1 MLELAGT
8 SQRDAAAQS
17 KMVLDF
23 EAELARSV
31 MPVAEKRDPE
41 KTTHVMDLAGLRALA
56 PNFDW
61 AQLMQ
66 EMALPESI
74 PINVTEPKLLKK
86 FNAQL
91 TAVPVSEWRVWLHWR
106 ALKVAAPYLPQ
117 AIAGESFHFEKTVLA
132 GTEQSPP
139 RWETCAELVDQ
150 DLSDTLGQA
159 YVEKYF
165 PPEAKRRMSQLVEN
179 LRAALCEEIERS
191 EWMEP
196 ETKKNAIAK
205 LNALQV
211 QIGYPDRW
219 HDYSD
224 VACGAKI
231 PSGSNA
237 PAAEYEQSSALA
249 IPRDWDFAE
258 HAGVPPRLSLQA
270 RRRDGAPGGAAMQTV
285 VAGK

>member
-1 MLELAGT
+1 
-8 SQRDAAAQS
+8 
-17 KMVLDF
+17 
-23 EAELARSV
+23 
-31 MPVAEKRDPE
+31 
-41 KTTHVMDLAGLRALA
+41 MDLAGLRALA

-74 PINVTEPKLLKK
+74 PINVTEPELLKK

-150 DLSDTLGQA
+150 DLSDALGQA

-165 PPEAKRRMSQLVEN
+165 PPEAKRRMSQLV
-179 LRAALCEEIERS
+179 
-191 EWMEP
+191 
-196 ETKKNAIAK
+196 KKFDVRTACVVNQF
-205 LNALQV
+205 NALDVGEGLHHNGKQV
-211 QIGYPDRW
+211 LGEALGDL
-219 HDYSD
+219 
-224 VACGAKI
+224 GAQQCK
-231 PSGSNA
+231 
-237 PAAEYEQSSALA
+237 L
-249 IPRDWDFAE
+249 W
-258 HAGVPPRLSLQA
+258 
-270 RRRDGAPGGAAMQTV
+270 
-285 VAGK
+285 